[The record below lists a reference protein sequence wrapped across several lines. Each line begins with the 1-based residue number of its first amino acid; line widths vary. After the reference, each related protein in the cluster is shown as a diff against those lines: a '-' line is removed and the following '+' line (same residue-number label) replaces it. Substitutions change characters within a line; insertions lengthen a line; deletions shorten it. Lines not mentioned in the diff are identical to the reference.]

1 MCSDIEGIAVV
12 SGFTRQETLALTG
25 ISSGRLSYLDRTGL
39 VVPEKFG
46 NPKHPKV
53 VYSWQQVL
61 EIKTIERLREKL
73 SLQEI
78 RKVLEFLKLKEYK
91 PSFFV
96 HSLVF
101 VNSQLYLI
109 EDLKEFGLIVLEASG
124 SNQGQVVIH
133 EVGPVGDVIAE
144 LWKEAQKHHVL
155 DFDKRS
161 GISLNET
168 AYQEIVVGEVN

>member
-1 MCSDIEGIAVV
+1 MA
-12 SGFTRQETLALTG
+12 SGFTRQETIALTG
-25 ISSGRLSYLDRTGL
+25 ISSGRLSYLDRTEL

-78 RKVLEFLKLKEYK
+78 RKVLEFLKLKEHK
-91 PSFFV
+91 PSFFA

-101 VNSQLYLI
+101 VNSKLYLI
-109 EDLKEFGLIVLEASG
+109 EDLQDFGSTVLEASG
-124 SNQGQVVIH
+124 SNQGQVVIQ
-133 EVGPVGDVIAE
+133 EVGPVGDVISE
-144 LWKEAQKHHVL
+144 LCKEAQAHHVL

-161 GISLNET
+161 GISSNNS
-168 AYQEIVVGEVN
+168 AYQEMVAGEVI

>member
-1 MCSDIEGIAVV
+1 VV
-12 SGFTRQETLALTG
+12 SGFTRQETLALTRIG
-25 ISSGRLSYLDRTGL
+25 SGRLSYLDRTGL
-39 VVPEKFG
+39 VLPTKFG
-46 NPKHPKV
+46 NSKHPKV

-78 RKVLEFLKLKEYK
+78 RKVLEFLKVKEHK
-91 PSFFV
+91 PSFFA

-101 VNSQLYLI
+101 VNSKLYLI
-109 EDLKEFGLIVLEASG
+109 EDLKDFSLTVLEASG
-124 SNQGQVVIH
+124 SNQGQVIIH
-133 EVGPVGDVIAE
+133 EVGPVGDVITE

-161 GISLNET
+161 GVFLNDT
-168 AYQEIVVGEVN
+168 AYQEIVAGEVN

>member
-1 MCSDIEGIAVV
+1 MF
-12 SGFTRQETLALTG
+12 SGFTRQETLALTK
-25 ISSGRLSYLDRTGL
+25 ISSGRLSYLDRTVL
-39 VVPEKFG
+39 VVPRKFG
-46 NPKHPKV
+46 NLKHPKV

-78 RKVLEFLKLKEYK
+78 RKVLAFLKLKEHK
-91 PSFFV
+91 PSFFA

-109 EDLKEFGLIVLEASG
+109 EDVKDFGLTILEASG
-124 SNQGQVVIH
+124 NNQGQVVIQQI
-133 EVGPVGDVIAE
+133 GPVGDVITE
-144 LWKEAQKHHVL
+144 LCQEALKHQVL

-161 GISLNET
+161 GIDLNDA
-168 AYQEIVVGEVN
+168 AYQKILAGGVD

>member
-1 MCSDIEGIAVV
+1 VV

-25 ISSGRLSYLDRTGL
+25 IGSGRLSYLDRTGL
-39 VVPEKFG
+39 IPPTKFG

-53 VYSWQQVL
+53 VYTWQQVL

-78 RKVLEFLKLKEYK
+78 RKVLEFLKVKEHK
-91 PSFFV
+91 PSFFA

-109 EDLKEFGLIVLEASG
+109 EDLKDFSLTVLEASG

-133 EVGPVGDVIAE
+133 EIGPVGDVITE
-144 LWKEAQKHHVL
+144 LWKEAHKHHVL

-161 GISLNET
+161 GILLNDA
-168 AYQEIVVGEVN
+168 AYREIVAGEVN

>member
-1 MCSDIEGIAVV
+1 MIG
-12 SGFTRQETLALTG
+12 GFTRQEALALTG
-25 ISSGRLSYLDRTGL
+25 ISSGRLSYLDRTKL
-39 VVPEKFG
+39 VLPIKFG

-78 RKVLEFLKLKEYK
+78 RKVLEFLKLKEHK
-91 PSFFV
+91 PSFFL

-109 EDLKEFGLIVLEASG
+109 EDLKDFGSIVLEASG
-124 SNQGQVVIH
+124 KNQGQVVIQ
-133 EVGPVGDVIAE
+133 EVGPIGDTIAE

-155 DFDKRS
+155 DFDKRF
-161 GISLNET
+161 GISLSSVEDR
-168 AYQEIVVGEVN
+168 EILAGRLTSNG